1 MATIEVTGENF
12 QDTVSQDGIVLLD
25 FWAEWCGPCKRFGPI
40 FEQASEQN
48 PDAVFGKV
56 DTEANQELSAALQ
69 IQSIPTLMV
78 FRDGILLARESGL
91 LPGEALNDLISQA
104 KQLDMEEVRK
114 QVEAQN
120 QEG

>member
-25 FWAEWCGPCKRFGPI
+25 FWADWCGPCKRFSPI
-40 FEQASEQN
+40 FEDASEKN
-48 PDAVFGKV
+48 PDAVFGKI

-104 KQLDMEEVRK
+104 NQLDMDEVRK

-120 QEG
+120 EQG

>member
-104 KQLDMEEVRK
+104 KQLDMDEVRK

>member
-1 MATIEVTGENF
+1 MATIEVIGENF

-40 FEQASEQN
+40 FEHASEQN

-78 FRDGILLARESGL
+78 FRDGILLAREAGL

-104 KQLDMEEVRK
+104 KELDMDEVRK

>member
-25 FWAEWCGPCKRFGPI
+25 FWADWCGPCKRFSPI
-40 FEQASEQN
+40 FEDASEKN
-48 PDAVFGKV
+48 PDAVFGKI

-104 KQLDMEEVRK
+104 KQLDMDEVRK

-120 QEG
+120 EQG